1 MDWMAMHWRYLSA
14 NQEPRLLQWLWW
26 TVQTSGLDVL
36 QQIIVN
42 IHSVWLTIGC
52 VANAWE
58 EHFFFLCFE
67 GWKLTNKIYYV
78 STEFA
83 ARWVR
88 CCFEGG
94 HKWKERLLLV
104 HTAANQCT
112 ANSSDSICA
121 ANFTLA
127 VCVRGEFA
135 RPLCM
140 CYLAGAVYMLEI
152 VY

>member
-58 EHFFFLCFE
+58 EHFFFSLLRRLKINQQNILFFHWVCCTPE
-67 GWKLTNKIYYV
+67 CGVASKAVTSEKSDCCSCIRQLTN
-78 STEFA
+78 
-83 ARWVR
+83 VR
-88 CCFEGG
+88 
-94 HKWKERLLLV
+94 RIQA
-104 HTAANQCT
+104 TAFVRPTSHWLCVYEA
-112 ANSSDSICA
+112 S
-121 ANFTLA
+121 LHVRY
-127 VCVRGEFA
+127 VCVIWLVLFI
-135 RPLCM
+135 C
-140 CYLAGAVYMLEI
+140 
-152 VY
+152 